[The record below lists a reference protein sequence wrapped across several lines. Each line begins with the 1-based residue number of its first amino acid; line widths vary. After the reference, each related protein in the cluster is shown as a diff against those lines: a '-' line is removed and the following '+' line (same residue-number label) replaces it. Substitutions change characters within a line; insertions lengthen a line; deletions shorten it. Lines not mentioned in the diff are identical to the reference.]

1 MVDRFVDVDG
11 IRLCRYAADIVAI
24 IVMPAVPTRRFTRV
38 EYERLAELDFFRP
51 GERLELI
58 DGVLVIREP
67 QDTPHAT
74 GVRLVVRALRA
85 VFGAGW
91 IVDSQLPVALDD
103 YSEPEPDVAVVAG
116 EPRDYRE
123 AHPARP
129 VLIVEVAE
137 SRLAFD
143 RRDKAS
149 LYARAG
155 IADYWVVNLVER
167 VVEVH
172 QEPVAD
178 ATAPYGFGYR
188 SITRL
193 ATPASVTP
201 LAAPSASIPV
211 ADLLP

>member
-1 MVDRFVDVDG
+1 M
-11 IRLCRYAADIVAI
+11 
-24 IVMPAVPTRRFTRV
+24 AVTVTPVVQTRRFTRI
-38 EYERLAELDFFRP
+38 EYERLTELDFFQP
-51 GERLELI
+51 DERLELI
-58 DGVLVIREP
+58 DGLLVIREP

-74 GVRLVVRALRA
+74 GVRLVGRALRT
-85 VFGAGW
+85 VFGTGW

-103 YSEPEPDVAVVAG
+103 YSEPEPDVAVVPG
-116 EPRDYRE
+116 DPRDYRE
-123 AHPARP
+123 THPSRP

-143 RRDKAS
+143 HRYKSS

-155 IADYWVVNLVER
+155 IGDYWVVN
-167 VVEVH
+167 VVEHVLEVH
-172 QEPVAD
+172 RDPVAD

-193 ATPASVTP
+193 AAPASVTP

>member
-1 MVDRFVDVDG
+1 M
-11 IRLCRYAADIVAI
+11 
-24 IVMPAVPTRRFTRV
+24 AVTVTPVVQTRRFTRI
-38 EYERLAELDFFRP
+38 EYERLTELDFFQP
-51 GERLELI
+51 DERLELI
-58 DGVLVIREP
+58 DGLLVIREP

-74 GVRLVVRALRA
+74 GVRLVGRALRT
-85 VFGAGW
+85 VFGTGW

-103 YSEPEPDVAVVAG
+103 YSEPEPDVAVVPG
-116 EPRDYRE
+116 DPRDYRE
-123 AHPARP
+123 THPSRP
-129 VLIVEVAE
+129 VLIVEIAE

-143 RRDKAS
+143 RRYKSS

-155 IADYWVVNLVER
+155 IGDYWVVN
-167 VVEVH
+167 VVEHVLEVH
-172 QEPVAD
+172 RDPVAD

-193 ATPASVTP
+193 AAPASVTP

>member
-1 MVDRFVDVDG
+1 MAVTVTPG
-11 IRLCRYAADIVAI
+11 IQ
-24 IVMPAVPTRRFTRV
+24 TRRFTRL
-38 EYERLAELDFFRP
+38 EYERLTDIDFFHP

-58 DGVLVIREP
+58 DGLLVVREP
-67 QDTPHAT
+67 QNSRHAT
-74 GVRLVVRALRA
+74 AIQLVRRALERA
-85 VFGAGW
+85 FGPGW
-91 IVDSQLPVALDD
+91 DVRSQLPVALDD
-103 YSEPEPDVAVVAG
+103 MSEPEPDTAVVPG
-116 EPRDYRE
+116 EPRDYHE
-123 AHPARP
+123 AHPSRP
-129 VLIVEVAE
+129 VLIVEIAE

-143 RRDKAS
+143 RRNKSS

-155 IADYWVVNLVER
+155 IADYWVVNPVER

-172 QEPVAD
+172 REPVAD

>member
-1 MVDRFVDVDG
+1 M
-11 IRLCRYAADIVAI
+11 
-24 IVMPAVPTRRFTRV
+24 AVTVTPVVQTRRFTRL
-38 EYERLAELDFFRP
+38 EYERLTELNFFQP

-58 DGVLVIREP
+58 DGLLVVREP

-74 GVRLVVRALRA
+74 GVRLVVNALRT
-85 VFGAGW
+85 VFGTGW

-116 EPRDYRE
+116 DPRDYRD
-123 AHPARP
+123 AHPSRP
-129 VLIVEVAE
+129 VLVVEVAE

-155 IADYWVVNLVER
+155 IADYWVVNLGDHLVEIHR
-167 VVEVH
+167 
-172 QEPVAD
+172 EPVAD
-178 ATAPYGFGYR
+178 ASAPYAFVYR

-193 ATPASVTP
+193 APPSTVSA
-201 LAAPSASIPV
+201 LAALSIAIPA
-211 ADLLP
+211 ADLLL

>member
-1 MVDRFVDVDG
+1 
-11 IRLCRYAADIVAI
+11 
-24 IVMPAVPTRRFTRV
+24 MPAVPTRRFTRV
-38 EYERLAELDFFRP
+38 EYERLTELAFFQP

-58 DGVLVIREP
+58 DGVLVVREP

-74 GVRLVVRALRA
+74 GVRLVVRALQA
-85 VFGAGW
+85 VFAAGW

-116 EPRDYRE
+116 DPRDYRE
-123 AHPARP
+123 AHPSRP
-129 VLIVEVAE
+129 VLIVEVAA

-143 RRDKAS
+143 RRDKSS

-155 IADYWVVNLVER
+155 LADYWIVNLVDR
-167 VVEVH
+167 ALEVYR
-172 QEPVAD
+172 EPVPD
-178 ATAPYGFGYR
+178 PSAPHGFGYR

-193 ATPASVTP
+193 APAASVTP
-201 LAAPSASIPV
+201 LAAPAASIPV